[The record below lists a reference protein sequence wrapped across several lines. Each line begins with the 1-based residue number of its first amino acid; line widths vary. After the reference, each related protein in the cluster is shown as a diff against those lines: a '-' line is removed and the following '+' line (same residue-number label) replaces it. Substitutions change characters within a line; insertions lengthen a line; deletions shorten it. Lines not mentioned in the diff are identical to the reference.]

1 MTSIQEKQQQIID
14 DFALLGAWD
23 EKYAY
28 LIELGQAMPEMPAE
42 LKTEANLVRGCQ
54 SNVWFFST
62 CQDGILQIQAD
73 SDAMIVKGIAALLV
87 SVFSDQPASLVREA
101 DLSFI
106 DTIGMWK
113 NLSSSRN
120 NGLMSMLEHLR
131 KAARECAEQAGSTK
145 HQVLFL
151 CTGNS
156 CRSQLAEAI
165 VNAQLGNQWQAFSA
179 GTKPVGY
186 MHPKALQALA
196 EIGITHAGTSKSVD
210 TFKDQPFD
218 LVITVCDSAAEDCP
232 LWLGQGRR
240 MHCGFPDPALTDDI
254 DDFRK
259 VRDDIAQKIPTLLND
274 FLEGH
279 VEGKGR

>member
-28 LIELGQAMPEMPAE
+28 LIELGQAMPEMPSE

-54 SNVWFFST
+54 SNVWFHST
-62 CQDGILQIQAD
+62 CQDGIFHLDAD

-87 SVFSDQPASLVREA
+87 NIFSDQPASEVREA

-131 KAARECAEQAGSTK
+131 KAAKECAEQESTAK

-165 VNAQLGNQWQAFSA
+165 VNARLGDRWQAFSA
-179 GTKPVGY
+179 GTKPAGY
-186 MHPKALQALA
+186 VHPKALQVLS

-210 TFKDQPFD
+210 TFKDHPFD
-218 LVITVCDSAAEDCP
+218 LVITMCDSAAEDCP

-240 MHCGFPDPALTDDI
+240 LHCGFPDPVLTDDI
-254 DDFRK
+254 NDFRK
-259 VRDDIAQKIPTLLND
+259 VRDDIAQQIPPLLND
-274 FLEGH
+274 FLAGH
-279 VEGKGR
+279 PGGKPA

>member
-1 MTSIQEKQQQIID
+1 MTSIQEKQRQIID

-28 LIELGQAMPEMPAE
+28 LIELGQSMPEMPAE
-42 LKTEANLVRGCQ
+42 LKTTENMVKGCQ
-54 SNVWFFST
+54 SSVWFHST
-62 CQDGILQIQAD
+62 CKDGILHIQAD

-87 SVFSDQPASLVREA
+87 EVFSDQPANLVREA

-131 KAARECAEQAGSTK
+131 KAARECAEQAGRKK
-145 HQVLFL
+145 HLVLFL

-165 VNAQLGNQWQAFSA
+165 VNAQLGDQWQAISA
-179 GTKPVGY
+179 GTKPAGY
-186 MHPKALQALA
+186 VHPKALQVLA

-210 TFKDQPFD
+210 TFKDRSFD
-218 LVITVCDSAAEDCP
+218 LVVTVCDSAAEDCP
-232 LWLGQGRR
+232 LWLGKGKRV
-240 MHCGFPDPALTDDI
+240 HCGFPDPALTDDI

-259 VRDDIAQKIPTLLND
+259 VRDDIAQQIPELLND
-274 FLEGH
+274 FLAGH
-279 VEGKGR
+279 AEGKDT

>member
-1 MTSIQEKQQQIID
+1 MTSIQEKQRQIID
-14 DFALLGAWD
+14 DFSLLGEWD

-42 LKTEANLVRGCQ
+42 LKTEEHLVRGCQ
-54 SNVWFFST
+54 SNVWFYST
-62 CQDGILQIQAD
+62 CTDGILQIQAD
-73 SDAMIVKGIAALLV
+73 SDSMIVKGIAALLV
-87 SVFSDQPASLVREA
+87 SVFSDQPASQVREA
-101 DLSFI
+101 DLAFI

-131 KAARECAEQAGSTK
+131 KAAGECAGQAGTKK

-165 VNAQLGNQWQAFSA
+165 VNARLGEKWKAFSA
-179 GTKPVGY
+179 GTKPAGY
-186 MHPKALQALA
+186 VHPKAIAVLA
-196 EIGITHAGTSKSVD
+196 EIGIIHEGASKSVD
-210 TFKDQPFD
+210 AFRDHPFD

-254 DDFRK
+254 EDFRK
-259 VRDDIAQKIPTLLND
+259 VRDDIAQQIPALLND
-274 FLEGH
+274 FLASQA
-279 VEGKGR
+279 EGKPA

>member
-14 DFALLGAWD
+14 DFSLLGEWD

-28 LIELGQAMPEMPAE
+28 LIELGQAMPEMPSE

-54 SNVWFFST
+54 SNVWFHST
-62 CQDGILQIQAD
+62 CQDGIFHLDAD

-87 SVFSDQPASLVREA
+87 NIFSDQPASEVREA

-131 KAARECAEQAGSTK
+131 KAAKECAEQESTAK

-165 VNAQLGNQWQAFSA
+165 VNARLGDRWQAFSA
-179 GTKPVGY
+179 GTKPAGY
-186 MHPKALQALA
+186 VHPKALQVLS

-210 TFKDQPFD
+210 TFKDHPFD
-218 LVITVCDSAAEDCP
+218 LVITMCDSAAEDCP
-232 LWLGQGRR
+232 LWLAQGRR
-240 MHCGFPDPALTDDI
+240 LHCGFPDPVLTDDI
-254 DDFRK
+254 NDFRK
-259 VRDDIAQKIPTLLND
+259 VRDDIAQQIPPLLND
-274 FLEGH
+274 FLASQA
-279 VEGKGR
+279 EGKPA